1 MPLSQSCSGII
12 QPIFPGLSW
21 LIFGCES
28 YSSVALS
35 QVQYLQHCAV
45 LLAQLHPVSV
55 LLDIHFKLITQKWL
69 FFDIK
74 QALLGLQ
81 SSSGMLGLCLG
92 LELAETCYLSAFSQL
107 FCRTP
112 KHFQIL
118 PLPTWFPLTQ
128 VR

>member
-1 MPLSQSCSGII
+1 MWQEQGYLCTQFSSGII

-21 LIFGCES
+21 LVVGCES

-55 LLDIHFKLITQKWL
+55 LLDIHFKLITQEWL
-69 FFDIK
+69 FSNIK

-81 SSSGMLGLCLG
+81 SFSGMPGLCLG
-92 LELAETCYLSAFSQL
+92 LELAEDCYLSAFSQL
-107 FCRTP
+107 FCRSP
-112 KHFQIL
+112 KHVQIL
-118 PLPTWFPLTQ
+118 PLPT
-128 VR
+128 